1 MHVVTETGS
10 ALLETLRAGRLGC
23 PACQGPLRPWG
34 VARER
39 AIRVAWGPDRIVQ
52 PRRARCSRCRV
63 THVLLPDWTVVRRA
77 YEAATIRLVVTEHA
91 HGMGYRRIALRMR
104 LPESTVRDWLR
115 ASRRSAPHLRGLQ
128 GGPGDTVASAV
139 AALERVV
146 VTEPEWRLRELDL
159 R

>member
-23 PACQGPLRPWG
+23 PACHGPLRPWG

-52 PRRARCSRCRV
+52 PRRARCSKCHV
-63 THVLLPDWTVVRRA
+63 TQVLLPDWTVVRRA

-91 HGMGYRRIALRMR
+91 HGMGYRRIAKRMR

-115 ASRRSAPHLRGLQ
+115 ASRRSAPHLCDPQ
-128 GGPGDTVASAV
+128 GSP
-139 AALERVV
+139 
-146 VTEPEWRLRELDL
+146 
-159 R
+159 